1 MVMYVKIALS
11 KGTGMEYAVTAG
23 MYPYDIH

>member
-1 MVMYVKIALS
+1 MYMYVKIALS

-23 MYPYDIH
+23 MCPYDIY